1 VTGPA
6 HISAAMATA
15 TTGSADRPPPFAI
28 PGPRAAAEM
37 HRAAVVRRP
46 ALADVE
52 AIQGSLAAVRQR
64 PVELAEVFY
73 GQLFAIVPAARA
85 MFPPDLSAQM
95 QKMTTTLLT
104 AIATLGDAYA
114 DGHDGQ
120 LAALE
125 RSLWQLGAAHR
136 DRWQVQTGH
145 YVYIPHALTRAVRE
159 VAGSAW
165 SGSLSSSWIALTMW
179 VNGHML
185 AGAADPGPNAP

>member
-1 VTGPA
+1 MTGPA
-6 HISAAMATA
+6 PISAAMATV
-15 TTGSADRPPPFAI
+15 TDGPPSI
-28 PGPRAAAEM
+28 PSPRAAAEM

-64 PVELAEVFY
+64 PAELAEVFY
-73 GQLFAIVPAARA
+73 DQLFAMVPAARA
-85 MFPPDLSAQM
+85 MFPADLTAQM

-125 RSLWQLGAAHR
+125 RSLWQLGACTATAGR
-136 DRWQVQTGH
+136 CRPGTTSTSR
-145 YVYIPHALTRAVRE
+145 TR
-159 VAGSAW
+159 
-165 SGSLSSSWIALTMW
+165 
-179 VNGHML
+179 
-185 AGAADPGPNAP
+185 

>member
-1 VTGPA
+1 M
-6 HISAAMATA
+6 AAA
-15 TTGSADRPPPFAI
+15 TTGIADRPPPLAI
-28 PGPRAAAEM
+28 PNPRAAAEM

-73 GQLFAIVPAARA
+73 DHLFAMVPAARA
-85 MFPPDLSAQM
+85 MFPPDLTAQM

-114 DGHDGQ
+114 GGHDGK

-145 YVYIPHALTRAVRE
+145 YVYIPHALTRAVRD

-165 SGSLSSSWIALTMW
+165 SGALSSSWIALTMW